1 MSHVTYYGDGTIKD
15 SNGNTLIYTIEV
27 ASAVNRAGHR
37 NAATGN
43 NPAVVLAG
51 SDTNIGYNV
60 VPKGS
65 GRLQETGVNVALE
78 TSVQGTPTLAAGAEA
93 TNAITVTITAKDL
106 SAATIAA
113 KRFMR
118 VWIGDADG
126 GAECAAAPNGGV
138 SFGTGTVIK
147 QHTADKQ
154 WDVLSHTTGQIVLT
168 ITESTAK
175 SFWVMVELAAKVASL
190 QITFA

>member
-1 MSHVTYYGDGTIKD
+1 MHITIYGDGTVKD
-15 SNGNTLIYTIEV
+15 SSGNELLKLIEV
-27 ASAVNRAGHR
+27 ASAVNEVGIRS
-37 NAATGN
+37 AATGN
-43 NPAVVLAG
+43 NPALVLSG
-51 SDTNIGYNV
+51 DNTNIGLNV

-65 GRLQETGVNVALE
+65 GRLQEGGVNVALE
-78 TSVQGTPTLAAGAEA
+78 SSVQGTPTLAAGAEA

-175 SFWVMVELAAKVASL
+175 SFWLMVELAGKVASL